1 MNSEAKWASR
11 KRFVDL
17 FENWRG
23 ITVTKVRIVKEVG
36 LWIITLFLAL
46 VCLRSGWL
54 KVTGNI
60 FWVRDFH
67 RWGYPDWFRIVVGIA
82 ELTSMALLLI
92 PRFASYGASLFAAVM
107 LGAIYTHYTHNESS
121 RLPFNLLL
129 LTLSLVILFMRRAS
143 IRGQK
148 SEVGIQRS
156 AIRGQNNS

>member
-1 MNSEAKWASR
+1 M
-11 KRFVDL
+11 
-17 FENWRG
+17 
-23 ITVTKVRIVKEVG
+23 TKVRIVKEVV
-36 LWIITLFLAL
+36 LWIITLFLTL

-67 RWGYPDWFRIVVGIA
+67 RWGYPDWFRIAVGIA
-82 ELTSMALLLI
+82 ELTSMVLLLV

-107 LGAIYTHYTHNESS
+107 LGAMFTHYTHDESS

-129 LTLSLVILFMRRAS
+129 LTLSLVILFVRRPS

-148 SEVGIQRS
+148 PEVRGQKFRGQRS
-156 AIRGQNNS
+156 DEGDL